1 MKKERLTLVPVGGL
15 TDRLKVIASAIS
27 MALEAER
34 EMEIIWF
41 SNERLYCPS
50 YRLFTLAPVIKEAG
64 ISIREAT
71 AKDWFF
77 NDRPHTGNGY
87 LSYPFVF
94 FRYDRCIS
102 PKEIETV
109 SRTASGRLKEYFR
122 GGERILLTSTTS
134 FGDHS
139 QMFKDLEATVE
150 VKNAFRSNLSGWTDN
165 VIGVHLDGNQQQERQ
180 NHSPIELFIKRMQA
194 MIEDDPSVSFFI
206 ASDMVEERER
216 LSVIF
221 SGRILMPH
229 TLSSMDTPKGCI
241 NAFGELLA
249 LAQTKRILSTKGGS
263 FAQVASLI
271 GEVPLETLSIYSE

>member
-15 TDRLKVIASAIS
+15 TDRLKVIASGIS
-27 MALEAER
+27 MAIDAKR

-77 NDRPHTGNGY
+77 NDRPHTDNGY

-102 PKEIETV
+102 PGEIESV
-109 SRTASGRLKEYFR
+109 SKTAPEHLKHYFR
-122 GGERILLTSTTS
+122 GRERLLLASATS
-134 FGDHS
+134 FGDYS
-139 QMFKDLEATVE
+139 RMFRDLETTVE

-165 VIGVHLDGNQQQERQ
+165 VVGVHLDANHQQDRQ

-194 MIEDDPSVSFFI
+194 MIENDPSVSFFI

-229 TLSSMDTPKGCI
+229 TLSSMDAPKGCV

-249 LAQTKRILSTKGGS
+249 LAQTKHILSTKGGS

-271 GEVPLETLSIYSE
+271 GDVPLETLSIYSE